1 MADFPRFFAVKIQSA
16 SAAMSAIKNNAD
28 GKPHPHPN
36 AKAIF

>member
-1 MADFPRFFAVKIQSA
+1 MADFLRFFAVKIQSA
-16 SAAMSAIKNNAD
+16 SAAMSAKNNAD